1 MTYEQALSMIRRHK
15 LVAILRGVPM
25 ELSLEVARA
34 LHRGGVRVLEFTF
47 DHAQSAYIEKTA
59 EQVRRVTAAFGDE
72 LLVGCGTVLTAGEVR
87 AGQEAGA
94 NLMISP
100 NVDSEVIRLT
110 RKLDMVSMPGALTP
124 TEIVNAHALGADV
137 VKLFPAGV
145 LGAGYIR
152 AVRAPLSHIP
162 MSAVGG
168 VSPEN
173 VRDFLDAGVCSL
185 GVGGEMVRKADL
197 ESGNME
203 ALAQR
208 AQAFVRAVQ
217 EWEEAH
223 P

>member
-34 LHRGGVRVLEFTF
+34 LHCGGVRVLEFTF

-59 EQVRRVTAAFGDE
+59 EQVRRVTAVFGDE

-87 AGQEAGA
+87 AGHEAGA

-145 LGAGYIR
+145 LGTGYIR
-152 AVRAPLSHIP
+152 AVRAPLGHIP

-173 VRDFLDAGVCSL
+173 VWDFLDAGVCSL

-217 EWEEAH
+217 EWEEAR